1 MDLIKNNPYRIIGI
15 LSNASAR
22 DIQTRKSRITAYA
35 KIGKQVT
42 SEYDFYFLDSIDRD
56 QNKIEKAFS
65 VIQQSKDMLENS
77 LFWFLSTN
85 KFDETAISYLINGD
99 KNKATE
105 IWEKVTIDKEI
116 TSKNY
121 SCFNN
126 IGTLKLLGES
136 QDEIKEGI
144 EKKIKLIESEKFTD
158 FVHDVAG
165 TAYIVDNQ
173 KQVKGFIDDILK
185 QLQGKYSNAELLKLF
200 NNCSGD
206 TQKYLSQKFTEEPIH
221 NIESEIDNV
230 KKQRNENKINAY
242 TLGLKLQ
249 KNTNSDLILLKSL
262 LGITDLKY
270 KMIAD
275 NLAKEIMQC
284 GIDYFNESQENDSK
298 EDYLENAMQ
307 LNKLAESIAVGKL
320 TKDRAKDHIAT
331 LEEMKDIELIQV
343 VGLLK
348 SVKDLYEENKEKI
361 YAQIRKELNIGN
373 LSSSE
378 MIRLSKNINMSAV
391 EDHIKNSIEWH
402 KVNGMINDLLSD
414 NNLKKIKESNKDEQK
429 IEFLELMNWLKDN
442 SLKSYPITT
451 ILNKYKNIPPKLPF
465 KIISSEIINSD
476 RENQPLPVTNPLYTK
491 TTRYIGLK
499 LNLECY
505 EEQNVTFYLKYINT
519 EGKYSN
525 NSKISP
531 KGYTNSK
538 KVKIFKTTSFI
549 NLPGWGSDNS
559 CTYSIGKHR
568 IEVYIDEYMIHSKE
582 FVIDL
587 APSEKLQI
595 ELKKAEDKLKVV
607 KNFQY
612 FKAEFDTLNSQ
623 MNKILQWQF
632 LRSQSDREMQI
643 NEKQKEIDL
652 LVKKADNE
660 KALEISKQQS
670 IITEIKSK
678 IQKAE
683 Y

>member
-1 MDLIKNNPYRIIGI
+1 MQNITNNPYRVIGI
-15 LSNASAR
+15 LSNATAKE
-22 DIQTRKSRITAYA
+22 IQSRKGKITAYA
-35 KIGKQVT
+35 KVGKQII
-42 SEYDFYFLDSIDRD
+42 SEYDFPFLDSIDRD
-56 QNKIEKAFS
+56 QNNIEQAFS
-65 VIQQSKDMLENS
+65 GIQQSKDMLENS

-85 KFDETAISYLINGD
+85 KIDETAISYLIKGD

-144 EKKIKLIESEKFTD
+144 EKKIKFIESENFTD

-173 KQVKGFIDDILK
+173 KQVEGFIDDILK
-185 QLQGKYSNAELLKLF
+185 QLQSKYSNVELLKLF

-242 TLGLKLQ
+242 KLGLKLQ

-262 LGITDLKY
+262 LGISDLKY

-391 EDHIKNSIEWH
+391 ENHIKNSIEWH
-402 KVNGMINDLLSD
+402 KVNEMINDLLSD

-465 KIISSEIINSD
+465 KIISSDI
-476 RENQPLPVTNPLYTK
+476 TNTDNKPLYTK
-491 TTRYIGLK
+491 FIRYIGLI
-499 LNLECY
+499 LNVQES
-505 EEQNVTFYLKYINT
+505 EEKSITFYIKYIKPN
-519 EGKYSN
+519 GKVDLSN
-525 NSKISP
+525 NTSLL
-531 KGYTNSK
+531 YTRSQ
-538 KVKIFKTTSFI
+538 TASI
-549 NLPGWGSDNS
+549 NKNTKSIKFLGWGNADK
-559 CTYSIGKHR
+559 CTYEIGKHR
-568 IEVYIDEYMIHSKE
+568 IEVYVDEYMIHSKD
-582 FVIDL
+582 FIVDL

-595 ELKKAEDKLKVV
+595 ELKKAEDRLRVIE
-607 KNFQY
+607 NFQY
-612 FKAEFDTLNSQ
+612 FKSEFDNLNSQ
-623 MNKILQWQF
+623 MSNIKQWQF
-632 LRSQSDREMQI
+632 LRSPSDREMQI
-643 NEKQKEIDL
+643 NEKQKQIDAL
-652 LVKKADNE
+652 EKKANNE
-660 KALEISKQQS
+660 KISETRKQLS
-670 IITEIKSK
+670 VINEIKSK
-678 IQKAE
+678 IEKAE